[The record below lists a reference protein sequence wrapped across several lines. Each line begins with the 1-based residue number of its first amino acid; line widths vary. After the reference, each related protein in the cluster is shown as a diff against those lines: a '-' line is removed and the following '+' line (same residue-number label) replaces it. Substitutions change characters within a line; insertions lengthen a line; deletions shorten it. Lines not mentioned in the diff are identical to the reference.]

1 MTMMQ
6 PQPARPADFDAYWD
20 EVDRE
25 LAGYSAAPEL
35 ETLPLRT
42 TDDATVY
49 GVRLTSIGPYR
60 IFGYYSRPIGE
71 GPFPALLQ
79 TPGYGSVNHVP
90 AYEDRQ
96 RYAVL
101 AIMHR
106 GQRLADQPFAAS
118 YPGLLTLGI
127 DDPATYVY
135 RRIVA
140 DCLRGAE
147 FLLTRPE
154 VDAGRV
160 GVVGGDLALIVA
172 ARRPE
177 LAAVQASGLLHY
189 RLVEAARRVREYPV
203 EELND
208 YLRAYPDRVERVA
221 RTLAYVDPLHHAPRV
236 IAPTL
241 LPVGDPGSVGGPEW
255 VQPLAEALGGLV
267 EQYALTHEGK
277 TDHDALDA
285 WLAGRLGVPTSAELA
300 HR

>member
-1 MTMMQ
+1 MDSMT
-6 PQPARPADFDAYWD
+6 RPPDFEAYWGA
-20 EVDRE
+20 VDSE
-25 LAGYSAAPEL
+25 LAAYPAAPEL
-35 ETLPLRT
+35 DVLPLRT
-42 TDDATVY
+42 TDFATVY

-60 IFGYYSRPIGE
+60 IFGYYSRPNGE

-90 AYEDRQ
+90 AYELRQ

-101 AIMHR
+101 TLMHR
-106 GQRLADQPFAAS
+106 GQRLADQPFAAA
-118 YPGLLTLGI
+118 YPGLLTLSI
-127 DDPATYVY
+127 DDPGTYVY
-135 RRIVA
+135 RGIVA
-140 DCLRGAE
+140 DCLRGAD

-160 GVVGGDLALIVA
+160 GVVGADLALIVA

-177 LAAVQASGLLHY
+177 VAAVQASGLLHY
-189 RLVEAARRVREYPV
+189 RLVEAARRIREYPV

-208 YLRAYPDRVERVA
+208 YLRAYPDRAERVA

-241 LPVGDPGSVGGPEW
+241 LAVGDPGSVGGPEW
-255 VQPLAEALGGLV
+255 LQPLTDALGGVV
-267 EQYALTHEGK
+267 EQYTLTHEGK

-285 WLAGRLGVPTSAELA
+285 WLAGQLGAQQGAAP
-300 HR
+300 RPG